1 MQPMQPM
8 QPEERNNKLMT
19 ADDAAAQLDL
29 LRRDYGYGRGGA
41 HEPDETHLRDYWRA
55 IRRRLW
61 IPITVVILAVTLT
74 TIYNLRLPSIF
85 EGETR
90 IEIANKDRVVNLK
103 DVQLN
108 LGGDDSA
115 YLATQLKILES
126 PKIAYRV
133 AKALELDRNNTFMPG
148 NQGARTLGKLTVS
161 QDDVNERAEM
171 ERLQPY
177 MDSLL
182 GNVKFAVVR
191 DTHLVDIRY
200 RHTDKEVARKVADKW
215 AEVFIENDMLDRQRA
230 NRKSADFLGTNIA
243 EYKLKLRNAEE
254 KLLNYTR
261 EHKVVTYGE
270 KENTVQARL
279 SALNQMLINAE
290 QERKAAQTGYELSKS
305 IKDPTIIP
313 EIQKDQ
319 LVQDLTRRLTELK
332 QTREKLSVEYTE
344 EWPEVK
350 TVNQQITQ
358 VEGELRA
365 AHQRILSTIQN
376 LYNSVVQKENS
387 LRAAFKQQES
397 TTLQQSE
404 DSIIAKMLQQEIDTN
419 RNMLIKLQNSQTE
432 VEVSA
437 AGLITTN
444 IFIRNNSPLPR
455 GPVAPNRM
463 QNILLSFLLGLL
475 GGVALVLFLDYINNK
490 MDSVEDVDRYLRLP
504 ALGVIPVFEQPKARK
519 ALGSGEESES
529 RELAHINNADNGN
542 VILTQVEANSSI
554 AESYRQL
561 RTSLL
566 LSSAGHAPRTLLVT
580 SSQPAEGKTT
590 TSVNTAISLAQ
601 TGASVLIVDADLRRP
616 RVHKIFNLKN
626 NVGLCNYLAGDCDL
640 ASLIQIAMP
649 NLYVLPVGPLP
660 PNPAE
665 LLGSSKMRTVVETLA
680 ENFDYVVIDSPP
692 VSSFADSLILS
703 SLVEGVIIVVRSGF
717 TPREMAQRTKAHLQS
732 VGAKILG
739 VVINQIKLQPHDYYY
754 YSSYYSR
761 YYYGGGDSE
770 KNSAAGAD

>member
-1 MQPMQPM
+1 
-8 QPEERNNKLMT
+8 
-19 ADDAAAQLDL
+19 
-29 LRRDYGYGRGGA
+29 
-41 HEPDETHLRDYWRA
+41 
-55 IRRRLW
+55 
-61 IPITVVILAVTLT
+61 VLAVTLT
-74 TIYNLRLPSIF
+74 TIYNLRLPSIY
-85 EGETR
+85 EGVSR
-90 IEIANKDRVVNLK
+90 IEIAGKDRVVNLK

-108 LGGDDSA
+108 LGGAEDPA
-115 YLATQLKILES
+115 YVATQLKILES

-133 AKALELDRNNTFMPG
+133 AKALQLDRSSEFMPG
-148 NQGARTLGKLTVS
+148 KQSARPLGKLAVS
-161 QDDVNERAEM
+161 EDDANERAEM

-177 MDSLL
+177 MDGLL
-182 GNVKFAVVR
+182 GGVRFVQVR

-200 RHTDKEVARKVADKW
+200 KHTDPEMARKIADKW
-215 AEVFIENDMLDRQRA
+215 GEVFVENDILDQQRA
-230 NRKSADFLGTNIA
+230 NRKSADFLSTSIA
-243 EYKLKLRNAEE
+243 DYKLKLRNAEE

-261 EHKVVTYGE
+261 THKFVPFGTD
-270 KENTVQARL
+270 KENVVQSRL
-279 SALNQMLINAE
+279 SALNNMLLNAE
-290 QERKAAQTGYELSKS
+290 QDRKTAQTGYELSKS
-305 IKDPTIIP
+305 VKDPTIIP

-319 LVQDLTRRLTELK
+319 LVQDLTRRLTELR
-332 QTREKLSVEYTE
+332 QSREKLLVDYTE
-344 EWPEVK
+344 EWPAVK
-350 TVNQQITQ
+350 TVNQQIAQ
-358 VEGELRA
+358 IEGEKRA
-365 AHQRILSTIQN
+365 AQERILSTIAN
-376 LYNSVVQKENS
+376 LYQSAVQKEAS
-387 LRAAFKQQES
+387 LRAAFRQQEKD
-397 TTLQQSE
+397 TLTQSE
-404 DSIIAKMLQQEIDTN
+404 DSIIAKMLQQEVDTN
-419 RNMLIKLQNSQTE
+419 RNMLNKLQESQSE

-444 IFIRNNSPLPR
+444 IFVRNNSPLPR
-455 GPVAPNRM
+455 VPVAPNRL
-463 QNILLSFLLGLL
+463 QNILLSLLLSLL

-490 MDSVEDVDRYLRLP
+490 IDSVEDIDRYLRLP
-504 ALGVIPVFEQPKARK
+504 ALGVIPVFEQPKTRK
-519 ALGSGEESES
+519 ALTSGEESES
-529 RELAHINNADNGN
+529 QELVHINNGNSSNGS
-542 VILTQVEANSSI
+542 VILTQVETNSSI

-665 LLGSSKMRTVVETLA
+665 LLGSSKMKIVVETLA

-761 YYYGGGDSE
+761 YYYSGGDGE
-770 KNSAAGAD
+770 RDSAVGAD

>member
-1 MQPMQPM
+1 M
-8 QPEERNNKLMT
+8 QPEDRNNKLIT

-29 LRRDYGYGRGGA
+29 LRRDYGYGRGGV
-41 HEPDETHLRDYWRA
+41 HETEETHLRDYWRV

-61 IPITVVILAVTLT
+61 VPLTVMALTVTLT
-74 TIYNLRLPSIF
+74 TIYNLRLPSIY
-85 EGETR
+85 EGVTR
-90 IEIANKDRVVNLK
+90 IEIAGKDHVVNLK

-108 LGGDDSA
+108 LGGAEDPA

-126 PKIAYRV
+126 PQIAYRV
-133 AKALELDRNNTFMPG
+133 AKSLQLDRSSEFMPG
-148 NQGARTLGKLTVS
+148 NQSARPLGKLAIS
-161 QDDVNERAEM
+161 EDDANERAEM
-171 ERLQPY
+171 ERLQPF
-177 MDSLL
+177 MDGLL
-182 GNVKFAVVR
+182 GGVKFTPVR

-200 RHTDKEVARKVADKW
+200 KHTDPEMARKIADKW
-215 AEVFIENDMLDRQRA
+215 AEVFVENDILDQQRA
-230 NRKSADFLGTNIA
+230 NRKSADFLSTSIA
-243 EYKLKLRNAEE
+243 DYKLKLRNASE

-261 EHKVVTYGE
+261 THKFVPFGND
-270 KENTVQARL
+270 KENVVQSRL
-279 SALNQMLINAE
+279 SALNNMLLNAE
-290 QERKAAQTGYELSKS
+290 QDRKTAQTAYDLSKS
-305 IKDPTIIP
+305 VKDPTIIS

-319 LVQDLTRRLTELK
+319 LVQDLTRRLTELR
-332 QTREKLSVEYTE
+332 QSREKLMVDYTD
-344 EWPEVK
+344 EWPAVK
-350 TVNQQITQ
+350 TVNQQIVQ
-358 VEGELRA
+358 IEGEKRA
-365 AHQRILSTIQN
+365 AQERILSTIAN
-376 LYNSVVQKENS
+376 LYQSAVQKEAS
-387 LRAAFKQQES
+387 LRAAFRQQEKD
-397 TTLQQSE
+397 TLTQSE
-404 DSIIAKMLQQEIDTN
+404 DSIIAKMLQQEVDTN
-419 RNMLIKLQNSQTE
+419 RNMLNKLQESQSE

-444 IFIRNNSPLPR
+444 IFVRNNSPLPR
-455 GPVAPNRM
+455 TPVAPNRV
-463 QNILLSFLLGLL
+463 QNVFLSLLLSLL
-475 GGVALVLFLDYINNK
+475 GGIALVLFLDYINNK
-490 MDSVEDVDRYLRLP
+490 IDSVEDIDRYLRLP
-504 ALGVIPVFEQPKARK
+504 ALGVIPVFEQPKNRK
-519 ALGSGEESES
+519 ALTSGEESDS
-529 RELAHINNADNGN
+529 RELVHINNGNSNGS
-542 VILTQVEANSSI
+542 VILTQVETNSSI

-665 LLGSSKMRTVVETLA
+665 LLGSSKMKIVVETLA
-680 ENFDYVVIDSPP
+680 ANFDYVVIDSPP

-761 YYYGGGDSE
+761 YYYSGGDNE
-770 KNSAAGAD
+770 RDSAVGAD

>member
-1 MQPMQPM
+1 MQV
-8 QPEERNNKLMT
+8 EERNNKLIT
-19 ADDAAAQLDL
+19 ADEAATQLDL

-41 HEPDETHLRDYWRA
+41 HEPDETHLRDYWRI

-61 IPITVVILAVTLT
+61 VPMTVMILAVTLT
-74 TIYNLRLPSIF
+74 TIYNLRLPSIY
-85 EGETR
+85 EGVTR
-90 IEIANKDRVVNLK
+90 IEIAGKDRVVNLK
-103 DVQLN
+103 DIQLN
-108 LGGDDSA
+108 LGGSEDPA

-126 PKIAYRV
+126 PNIAYRV
-133 AKALELDRNNTFMPG
+133 AKALELDRNRAFMADNKAPRP
-148 NQGARTLGKLTVS
+148 AGKLAIS
-161 QDDVNERAEM
+161 EDDANERAEM
-171 ERLQPY
+171 ERLR
-177 MDSLL
+177 DVINGLL
-182 GNVKFAVVR
+182 GNVKFTPVR
-191 DTHLVDIRY
+191 DTHLVDIRF
-200 RHTDKEVARKVADKW
+200 RHTDTEMARKIADKW
-215 AEVFIENDMLDRQRA
+215 AEVFILNDTMDRRRA
-230 NRKSADFLGTNIA
+230 NRQSADFLNINIA
-243 EYKLKLRNAEE
+243 EYKLKLRNADE
-254 KLLNYTR
+254 KLFNYTR
-261 EHKVVTYGE
+261 DHKVVTFDS
-270 KENTVQARL
+270 KENPVQSRL
-279 SALNQMLINAE
+279 AALNQMLLNAE
-290 QERKAAQTGYELSKS
+290 QDRKGSQAAYELSRS
-305 IKDPTIIP
+305 LKDPTTIP
-313 EIQKDQ
+313 EIQKDT
-319 LVQDLTRRLTELK
+319 LVQEIGRRLSELR
-332 QTREKLSVEYTE
+332 QNREKLLVEYTE

-350 TVNQQITQ
+350 TVNQQIAQ
-358 VEGELRA
+358 LEGELRA
-365 AHQRILSTIQN
+365 AHQRILSTIEN
-376 LYNSVVQKENS
+376 LYKSAAQKES
-387 LRAAFKQQES
+387 GLRTAYKQQES
-397 TTLQQSE
+397 VTLDQSQ
-404 DSIIAKMLQQEIDTN
+404 DSIMAKMLQAEVDTN
-419 RNMLIKLQNSQTE
+419 RNMLNTLQARQAE

-437 AGLITTN
+437 AALVTTN
-444 IFIRNNSPLPR
+444 MFVRNYAPQPAI
-455 GPVAPNRM
+455 VAPNRM
-463 QNILLSFLLGLL
+463 QNILLSLLLSLL

-490 MDSVEDVDRYLRLP
+490 IDSVEDIDRYLRLP

-519 ALGSGEESES
+519 ALASGEESDS
-529 RELAHINNADNGN
+529 RELVTINNGNNGN
-542 VILTQVEANSSI
+542 NGSVILTQVESNSSI

-665 LLGSSKMRTVVETLA
+665 LLGSSKMKIVVETLA
-680 ENFDYVVIDSPP
+680 SNFDYVVIDSPP

-761 YYYGGGDSE
+761 YYYSGGDSE
-770 KNSAAGAD
+770 RDSAVGAD

>member
-1 MQPMQPM
+1 MQL
-8 QPEERNNKLMT
+8 EDRNNKLMT
-19 ADDAAAQLDL
+19 ADDAAAQLDM

-41 HEPDETHLRDYWRA
+41 HEPDETHLRDYWRV

-74 TIYNLRLPSIF
+74 TIYNLRLPSIY
-85 EGETR
+85 EGKTT

-108 LGGDDSA
+108 LGGGDDTA

-133 AKALELDRNNTFMPG
+133 AKSLELDRSNTFMPG
-148 NQGARTLGKLTVS
+148 SKTTSRQLATLAVS
-161 QDDVNERAEM
+161 EDDANERAEM
-171 ERLQPY
+171 ERLNSY
-177 MDSLL
+177 IEGLL
-182 GNVKFAVVR
+182 GNVKFVPVR
-191 DTHLVDIRY
+191 DTRLVEIRF
-200 RHTDKEVARKVADKW
+200 RHTDKEMARKISDKW
-215 AEVFIENDMLDRQRA
+215 AEVFMENDLLDRQRA

-243 EYKLKLRNAEE
+243 EYKLKLRSAEE

-261 EHKVVTYGE
+261 DHKVVSFGDA

-279 SALNQMLINAE
+279 AALNQLLLNAE
-290 QERKAAQTGYELSKS
+290 QDRKTAQTGFELSKAV
-305 IKDPTIIP
+305 KDPTTIP

-319 LVQDLTRRLTELK
+319 LVQDLTRRLSELK
-332 QTREKLSVEYTE
+332 QTREKLLVEFTE

-350 TVNQQITQ
+350 KTNQEIAQL
-358 VEGELRA
+358 EGELRA
-365 AHQRILSTIQN
+365 ANQRILGTIQN
-376 LYNSVVQKENS
+376 MYESAMQKEKS
-387 LRAAFKQQES
+387 LRAAFKEQES
-397 TTLQQSE
+397 TTIQQSE
-404 DSIIAKMLQQEIDTN
+404 DSIVAKMLQQEIDAN
-419 RNMLIKLQNSQTE
+419 RNMLTKLQQSQTE

-455 GPVAPNRM
+455 TPVGPNRI
-463 QNILLSFLLGLL
+463 QNILISLLLGLL
-475 GGVALVLFLDYINNK
+475 GGVGLVLFLDYINNK
-490 MDSVEDVDRYLRLP
+490 IDSVEDIDRYLRLP
-504 ALGVIPVFEQPKARK
+504 ALGVIPVFDQPKARK
-519 ALGSGEESES
+519 LLGGGEEEES
-529 RELAHINNADNGN
+529 RELVRIDDASNGS

-601 TGASVLIVDADLRRP
+601 TGAAVLIVDADLRRP

-626 NVGLCNYLAGDCDL
+626 NAGLCNYLAGDCDL
-640 ASLIQIAMP
+640 ASLIQIALP

-665 LLGSSKMRTVVETLA
+665 LLGSSKMKGVIETLA
-680 ENFDYVVIDSPP
+680 ANFDYVVIDSPP

-703 SLVEGVIIVVRSGF
+703 ALVEGVIIVVRSGF

-761 YYYGGGDSE
+761 YYYGGGDKESDTTV
-770 KNSAAGAD
+770 GAD

>member
-1 MQPMQPM
+1 M
-8 QPEERNNKLMT
+8 QPEDRNNKLIT

-29 LRRDYGYGRGGA
+29 LRRDYGYGRGGVN
-41 HEPDETHLRDYWRA
+41 ETEETHLRDYWRV

-61 IPITVVILAVTLT
+61 VPLTVMVLTVTLT
-74 TIYNLRLPSIF
+74 TIYNLRLPSIY
-85 EGETR
+85 EGVTR
-90 IEIANKDRVVNLK
+90 IEIAGKDRVVNLK

-108 LGGDDSA
+108 LGGAEDPA

-133 AKALELDRNNTFMPG
+133 AKALQLDRSGGFMPG
-148 NQGARTLGKLTVS
+148 NQSARPLGKLAIS
-161 QDDVNERAEM
+161 EDDANERAEM

-177 MDSLL
+177 VDGLL
-182 GNVKFAVVR
+182 GGVKFTPLR

-200 RHTDKEVARKVADKW
+200 RHTDPEMARKIADKW
-215 AEVFIENDMLDRQRA
+215 GEVFVENDVLDQQRA
-230 NRKSADFLGTNIA
+230 NRKSADFLTTSISD
-243 EYKLKLRNAEE
+243 YKLKLRNASET
-254 KLLNYTR
+254 LLNYTR
-261 EHKVVTYGE
+261 THKFVPFGNE
-270 KENTVQARL
+270 KENTVQTRL
-279 SALNQMLINAE
+279 SALNNMLLNAE
-290 QERKAAQTGYELSKS
+290 QDRKAAQLAYELSKS
-305 IKDPTIIP
+305 VKDSAIIP

-319 LVQDLTRRLTELK
+319 LVQDLTRRLTELR
-332 QTREKLSVEYTE
+332 QNREKLLVDYTE
-344 EWPEVK
+344 EWPGVK
-350 TVNQQITQ
+350 TVNQQIAQ
-358 VEGELRA
+358 IEGEKRA
-365 AHQRILSTIQN
+365 AQERILSTIANIYQ
-376 LYNSVVQKENS
+376 SAVQKENS
-387 LRAAFKQQES
+387 LQAAFKQQERD
-397 TTLQQSE
+397 TLTQSE
-404 DSIIAKMLQQEIDTN
+404 DSIVAKMLQQEVDTN
-419 RNMLIKLQNSQTE
+419 RNMLTKLQESQSE

-444 IFIRNNSPLPR
+444 IFVRNNSPLPR
-455 GPVAPNRM
+455 VPVAPNRL
-463 QNILLSFLLGLL
+463 QNIMLGLL
-475 GGVALVLFLDYINNK
+475 LSLLGGIALVLFLDYINNK
-490 MDSVEDVDRYLRLP
+490 IDSVEDIDRYLRLP
-504 ALGVIPVFEQPKARK
+504 ALGVIPVFEQPKNRK
-519 ALGSGEESES
+519 ALTSGEESES
-529 RELAHINNADNGN
+529 RELAHINNGNSNGS
-542 VILTQVEANSSI
+542 VILTQVETNSSI

-665 LLGSSKMRTVVETLA
+665 LLGSSKMKIVVETLA
-680 ENFDYVVIDSPP
+680 ANFDYVVIDSPP

-761 YYYGGGDSE
+761 YYYSGGDGE
-770 KNSAAGAD
+770 RDSAVGAD